1 MGLYSR
7 GILCSEVSAMGRKLE
22 LPDDVYDALR
32 DAAEAN
38 GMTPAEWVSSRLPTE
53 KKPAPKSLAER
64 FDSRVGRISSG
75 GRERLS
81 EDGGRKF
88 ADHIEAKG
96 RVAG

>member
-1 MGLYSR
+1 MV
-7 GILCSEVSAMGRKLE
+7 VSRKLE

-32 DAAEAN
+32 EAAEAN

-53 KKPAPKSLAER
+53 KKPTPKSLAER
-64 FDSRVGRISSG
+64 FAGRVGRVSSG

-88 ADHIEAKG
+88 ADYLEAKG
-96 RVAG
+96 RSGRL